1 MQPAAVEVPGLVTMP
16 KYPGAHTVQAATDV
30 LPTAPPV
37 VVMPAGHD
45 VQLAEPAEAYE
56 PAAQVEHAKEPATA
70 KEPAAQMLQPVANDV
85 PGRKT
90 VPAKPG
96 AHAVH
101 SAMDAAPALAPVVVT
116 P

>member
-1 MQPAAVEVPGLVTMP
+1 VTAP
-16 KYPGAHTVQAATDV
+16 KNPGAQAVQAATDV
-30 LPTAPPV
+30 LPAAPPV
-37 VVMPAGHD
+37 VVTPAGHG

-56 PAAQVEHAKEPATA
+56 PAAQLEHAKAPATA
-70 KEPAAQMLQPVANDV
+70 KEPAAQMLQPVANCV
-85 PGRKT
+85 PGRET

-101 SAMDAAPALAPVVVT
+101 SAMDAAPGLAPAVVT

>member
-1 MQPAAVEVPGLVTMP
+1 MP
-16 KYPGAHTVQAATDV
+16 KYPGAQAVQAATDV

-37 VVMPAGHD
+37 VVMPAGQE
-45 VQLAEPAEAYE
+45 VQLAERADAYE
-56 PAAQVEHAKEPATA
+56 PAEHVEHAKEPATA
-70 KEPAAQMLQPVANDV
+70 KVPAAQRLQPVANGV

-96 AHAVH
+96 AHAVQ
-101 SAMDAAPALAPVVVT
+101 SATDAASGLAPAVVR

>member
-1 MQPAAVEVPGLVTMP
+1 MTAP
-16 KYPGAHTVQAATDV
+16 KNPGAQAVQAATEV
-30 LPTAPPV
+30 LPAALPV
-37 VVMPAGHD
+37 VVTPAGHD

-70 KEPAAQMLQPVANDV
+70 KEPVAHKLQPVANGV

-96 AHAVH
+96 AHAVQ
-101 SAMDAAPALAPVVVT
+101 SATDAAPALAPAVVR

>member
-1 MQPAAVEVPGLVTMP
+1 MQPAAATVPGLVTAP
-16 KYPGAHTVQAATDV
+16 KYPGAHAVQAATEV
-30 LPTAPPV
+30 LPAAAPV
-37 VVMPAGHD
+37 VVMPAGHN

-56 PAAQVEHAKEPATA
+56 PAAQLEHAKEPTAA
-70 KEPAAQMLQPVANDV
+70 KEPAAQRLQPAANGV
-85 PGRKT
+85 PGRET

>member
-1 MQPAAVEVPGLVTMP
+1 M
-16 KYPGAHTVQAATDV
+16 QAATDALV
-30 LPTAPPV
+30 TAPPV
-37 VVMPAGHD
+37 VEMPAGQK

-56 PAAQVEHAKEPATA
+56 PAAQLEHAKEPATA
-70 KEPAAQMLQPVANDV
+70 KEPAGQRLQPVANGV

-96 AHAVH
+96 AHAVQ
-101 SAMDAAPALAPVVVT
+101 SATEAAPALAPAVVT